1 MNWEL
6 RKFTLST
13 YIQFKIAIKAST
25 NNRLPFIGMEII
37 KTDLR
42 LPKMANKG
50 HF

>member
-1 MNWEL
+1 MNCGFKEVHP
-6 RKFTLST
+6 
-13 YIQFKIAIKAST
+13 YIQFSMEAST
-25 NNRLPFIGMEII
+25 NNRFLFIGMEII